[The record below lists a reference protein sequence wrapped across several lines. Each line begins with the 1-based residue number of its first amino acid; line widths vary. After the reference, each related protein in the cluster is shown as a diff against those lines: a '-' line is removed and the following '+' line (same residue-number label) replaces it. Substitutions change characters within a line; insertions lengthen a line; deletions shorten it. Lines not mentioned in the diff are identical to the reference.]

1 MWVRRGG
8 LSGERAGPKQ
18 FEEMKRLLD
27 EQHGEPRE
35 TPPTGPVQQSRSL
48 SDLPL
53 PDRLVEIA
61 AWIVVGFFI
70 LYAVLILGAFI
81 FGLIVE
87 SSRTVVGAGSDSRSD
102 PLATA
107 SSGERNASQAPAPVQ
122 GSDCRVTLAGFE
134 RLTPGMSHATVAGL
148 LGCPGHEIS
157 RSEHMGFSTAM
168 YAWDGEGE
176 RAILSVLFQ
185 NDALAQKNQFG
196 LK

>member
-1 MWVRRGG
+1 
-8 LSGERAGPKQ
+8 
-18 FEEMKRLLD
+18 MKRLLD

-35 TPPTGPVQQSRSL
+35 TPPAVPVQRSRSL

-53 PDRLVEIA
+53 PDRIAEIA
-61 AWIVVGFFI
+61 TWIVVGFFI
-70 LYAVLILGAFI
+70 IYAILILGAFI

-87 SSRTVVGAGSDSRSD
+87 GSRAVVGPGWDGRSD
-102 PLATA
+102 KLTTA
-107 SSGERNASQAPAPVQ
+107 SHGSSGASQAPTPVQ
-122 GSDCRVTLAGFE
+122 GPDCRVNLSGFE

-148 LGCPGHEIS
+148 LGCPGREMS

-176 RAILSVLFQ
+176 RALMSVLFQ